1 MSSEYWWWKYQWL
14 QIPPVSSFVFS
25 LLALGL
31 LFALTLRES
40 LCITNLSPQ
49 SILVLAAVGTGVE
62 YGGGAY
68 YITLFFSAVK
78 FCSLSK
84 CQLQIMLSSRV
95 TMSSIRSSDLNHHRA
110 ESRYSLTNLS
120 LFPPHQPWQPHFY
133 SLFLWV
139 SIFFFFRFHV

>member
-1 MSSEYWWWKYQWL
+1 MSNGYWWWKCQWL

-40 LCITNLSPQ
+40 LYITNLSPQ
-49 SILVLAAVGTGVE
+49 SFLVPDPVGTGVE

-68 YITLFFSAVK
+68 SITFLFSAVK

-120 LFPPHQPWQPHFY
+120 LFPPHQLWQPHFY
-133 SLFLWV
+133 SV
-139 SIFFFFRFHV
+139 SASFNFFFRFHI